1 MFDEMNAPRLGR
13 TVGCVV
19 GCGRVFCYFWRKV
32 VSLGKAKGEA
42 WSTRRNQCIF
52 LCPLPLS
59 GDSNLTE
66 TGLHRIKKPPTKR
79 ECLFFLPTIIIIIS
93 WEFFQKYGMINA
105 TLTPGWRQL
114 CRQMPCIRTR
124 FARHSD
130 GTPQQTNQKMI
141 SWNL

>member
-1 MFDEMNAPRLGR
+1 MNAPRLGR
-13 TVGCVV
+13 TVVFVV
-19 GCGRVFCYFWRKV
+19 GCGRVFCFCWRKV

-42 WSTRRNQCIF
+42 WSTRRNQYIF
-52 LCPLPLS
+52 LCPLTLS

-79 ECLFFLPTIIIIIS
+79 ECLFFLTNHHYHH
-93 WEFFQKYGMINA
+93 FMGVFYQKYGMINA